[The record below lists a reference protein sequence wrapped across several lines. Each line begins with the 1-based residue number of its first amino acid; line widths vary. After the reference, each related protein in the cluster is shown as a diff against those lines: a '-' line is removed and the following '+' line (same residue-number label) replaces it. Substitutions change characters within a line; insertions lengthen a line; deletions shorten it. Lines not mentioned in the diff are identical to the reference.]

1 MATAGLVLGYVVLA
15 VGIALVVA
23 FLVVLPAGVFP
34 GLLTGQRAL
43 RKKSP
48 EAGDSEGV

>member
-34 GLLTGQRAL
+34 GLLTGRRAL
-43 RKKSP
+43 RKKCS
-48 EAGDSEGV
+48 